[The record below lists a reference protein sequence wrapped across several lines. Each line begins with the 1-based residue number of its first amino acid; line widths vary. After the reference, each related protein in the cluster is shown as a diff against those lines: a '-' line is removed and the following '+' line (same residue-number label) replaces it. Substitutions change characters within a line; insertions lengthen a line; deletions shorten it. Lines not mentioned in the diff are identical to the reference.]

1 MLYAIDK
8 NTNSLPAIEAA
19 LNDLRQ
25 IINYRIKAWFNG
37 ENIAFNDLVGK
48 LQLGGN
54 LLRDEVLNEMNFVPR
69 TEEMV
74 IILTAIAPH
83 VLPNFFES
91 VIMERM
97 PNGGD
102 FPEFGGVKGTNYRGM
117 LPTGETIQFI
127 LAGMDINE
135 RIDAQDYFGSDH
147 FFYKQDILW
156 IERMKEG
163 EPVMSGK
170 LIVSQEWLHK
180 LLTGKELSPQFDTE
194 FPARCITTSMT
205 WDDLVLNNNTA
216 DHVND
221 LKIWLEC
228 NKAVLSDTSLG
239 RKIKPGYRVLFH
251 GPSGTG
257 KTLTATLLGKQ
268 FERDVYRI
276 DLSQVVSKYIG
287 ETEKNLEKVFLKA
300 SHKDWILFFDE
311 ADALFGKRTN
321 VQSSHDKY
329 ANQEV
334 SYLLQRI
341 EDFSGLLI
349 LASNL
354 KTNMD
359 DAFVRRFH
367 SIVHFPAPNQQERL
381 QLWYKTMP
389 SFIEQEEDLDLRF
402 FAEKYELTGAAILNV
417 VHNAC
422 LKSVSRKD
430 NFLRHKDLLEAIRK
444 EFRKEE
450 RTMG

>member
-8 NTNSLPAIEAA
+8 STIPSPPIEAA

-25 IINYRIKAWFNG
+25 IITYRIKAFFNG
-37 ENIAFNDLVGK
+37 EQIVFADLIDK
-48 LQLGGN
+48 QPLSSD
-54 LLRDEVLNEMNFVPR
+54 LLRDEISVELNRVLH
-69 TEEMV
+69 TEELI

-91 VIMERM
+91 IIMEQL

-102 FPEFGGVKGTNYRGM
+102 FSEFGGVKGTNHRGM

-127 LAGMDINE
+127 LAGMNISQ
-135 RIDAQDYFGSDH
+135 RIDVQNYFGSDH

-287 ETEKNLEKVFLKA
+287 ETEKNLENVFLKA

-422 LKSVSRKD
+422 LKSVSRND
-430 NFLRHKDLLEAIRK
+430 TFLRHKDILEAIRK